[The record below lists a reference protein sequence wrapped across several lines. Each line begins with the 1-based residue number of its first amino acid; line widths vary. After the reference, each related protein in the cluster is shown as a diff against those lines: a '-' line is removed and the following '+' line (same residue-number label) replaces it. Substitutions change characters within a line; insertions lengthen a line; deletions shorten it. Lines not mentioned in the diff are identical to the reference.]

1 MTFEILV
8 VPLILAIVP
17 TLTTTWII
25 GKMSRRE
32 KEEKQM
38 AQNLMD
44 LEVRKEA
51 NRKREGVLIL
61 QNLDAIGSLSEITAL
76 CYKHDRKPNGELDT
90 AIKARQE
97 AKQAFRNHL
106 YEEHEE
112 NKGY

>member
-1 MTFEILV
+1 MTFEILI

-17 TLTTTWII
+17 TVTTTWII
-25 GKMSRRE
+25 GKMNMRE
-32 KEEKQM
+32 REEKKM
-38 AQNLMD
+38 AVTLME
-44 LEVRKEA
+44 LEATKEA

-76 CYKHDRKPNGELDT
+76 CYKQNRKPNGELDA

-97 AKQAFRNHL
+97 AKQAFRDHL

-112 NKGY
+112 RKGY